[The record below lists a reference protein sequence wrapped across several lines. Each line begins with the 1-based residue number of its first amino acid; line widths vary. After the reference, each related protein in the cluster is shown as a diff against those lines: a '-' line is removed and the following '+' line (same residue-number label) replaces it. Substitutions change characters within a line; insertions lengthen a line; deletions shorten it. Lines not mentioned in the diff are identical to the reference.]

1 MVEKERRNILQ
12 QRKVRRK
19 KAIEERKR
27 AEALNREHLRKERLR
42 RENLR
47 KRMRSDFT
55 MADIFGDR
63 DVRQPADRKNRF
75 LQREGVPRV
84 RL

>member
-55 MADIFGDR
+55 MADIFGDP
-63 DVRQPADRKNRF
+63 DVRQPDRKNRF